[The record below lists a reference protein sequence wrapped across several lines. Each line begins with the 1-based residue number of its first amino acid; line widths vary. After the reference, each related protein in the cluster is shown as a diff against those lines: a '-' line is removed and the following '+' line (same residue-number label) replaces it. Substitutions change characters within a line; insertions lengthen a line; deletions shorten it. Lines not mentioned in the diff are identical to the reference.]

1 MISQGWSQAS
11 LGGSIPPTGGN
22 TGSHG
27 QCAAPPPAAAAPAA
41 PAAAPPG
48 VLQAALVL
56 STKVQPPTLLGGSGK
71 GFMIFDA

>member
-1 MISQGWSQAS
+1 M
-11 LGGSIPPTGGN
+11 GGSIPPTGGN

-41 PAAAPPG
+41 PG